1 MKQNI
6 FNYTPHRIDI
16 LNSNG
21 EVIRTFPATGLIRL
35 KASTVSAGYAID
47 GISITTTQFG
57 EPEGLP
63 EPMEGIYYIVSQL
76 VKSAL
81 PHRKDLLVPADVV
94 RDANGN
100 ILGCKSLGI

>member
-1 MKQNI
+1 MLL
-6 FNYTPHRIDI
+6 NYTPHPITI
-16 LNSNG
+16 VSSEGQVL
-21 EVIRTFPATGLIRL
+21 RTIQSSGLVRL
-35 KASTVSAGYAID
+35 KASTVSAGM
-47 GISITTTQFG
+47 SINDIPVTKTEFG

-63 EPMEGIYYIVSQL
+63 DFVEGTYYVVSQL

-94 RDANGN
+94 RDSNGN